1 MTSGRT
7 DAASNVIPSTATA
20 AIDMRLVKGV
30 THENAIAT
38 LKHHIEK
45 QGYFLVDAPPDA
57 ATLMSHPRVLYL
69 KIDEFA
75 YDAVR
80 TPMDL
85 PISQA
90 VRKAAER
97 ARTPV
102 IALPTM
108 GGSLPLVMIERQLN
122 VHTIVVPMANH
133 DDNQHS
139 FNENIRIQ
147 NLWEGIEL
155 MASLMTMQ

>member
-1 MTSGRT
+1 
-7 DAASNVIPSTATA
+7 
-20 AIDMRLVKGV
+20 
-30 THENAIAT
+30 
-38 LKHHIEK
+38 
-45 QGYFLVDAPPDA
+45 
-57 ATLMSHPRVLYL
+57 
-69 KIDEFA
+69 
-75 YDAVR
+75 
-80 TPMDL
+80 MDL

-108 GGSLPLVMIERQLN
+108 GGSLPLIMIERQLN

-139 FNENIRIQ
+139 LAKTFVSRTSGMVSN
-147 NLWEGIEL
+147 
-155 MASLMTMQ
+155 